1 MARTNNALYKVSII
15 PNEENSKT
23 KIYYG
28 FSETAF
34 KLRYANH
41 KKNSAP
47 SNVKIMQYYQTN
59 IGISCQQTKLQSYH
73 GKSWEPSSHAANF

>member
-1 MARTNNALYKVSII
+1 MALVKQHSSSDMQTI
-15 PNEENSKT
+15 
-23 KIYYG
+23 
-28 FSETAF
+28 
-34 KLRYANH
+34 

-73 GKSWEPSSHAANF
+73 GKSWEPQVMLQISKRCLLSQ